1 MSRLPSPLPWV
12 KASVTRVAGGEPRAP
27 QGAADHTG
35 TVEEDLVELLA
46 STGVTCRLL
55 VEQTR
60 GPYHRAVHPE
70 RREIT
75 EDRDGLPLRLGLRLL
90 AADATTP
97 LADVLVE
104 VWQADHV
111 GRYSGFQ
118 PFEARPGQVVTSE
131 SVPHDVIAA
140 GETYLRGSQ
149 RTDER
154 GMCAFNTIYPGWY
167 ASRTVHIHLIAHLG
181 DRSVTTQLYFPD
193 AVTDEV
199 FSRPPYRGRPQ
210 RDTINATDSIFADGG
225 EQMILDLQGDP
236 TTGYTGVLCVV
247 LDRQGRPASAAG
259 PSAESDG

>member
-1 MSRLPSPLPWV
+1 M
-12 KASVTRVAGGEPRAP
+12 
-27 QGAADHTG
+27 
-35 TVEEDLVELLA
+35 
-46 STGVTCRLL
+46 
-55 VEQTR
+55 
-60 GPYHRAVHPE
+60 HPE

-149 RTDER
+149 RTDQR

-193 AVTDEV
+193 PVTDQV
-199 FSRPPYRGRPQ
+199 FTRPPYRGRPQ
-210 RDTINATDSIFADGG
+210 RDTTNATDSIFADGG

-236 TTGYTGVLCVV
+236 TTGYTGSSASSSTRKRDLPRLRVLRQKATV
-247 LDRQGRPASAAG
+247 DRGQHGADQGHHRGSPRRRRRRRRYRTGRSLHTGCPPA
-259 PSAESDG
+259 

>member
-1 MSRLPSPLPWV
+1 M
-12 KASVTRVAGGEPRAP
+12 
-27 QGAADHTG
+27 
-35 TVEEDLVELLA
+35 EEDLVELLA

-131 SVPHDVIAA
+131 SVPQDVIAP

-181 DRSVTTQLYFPD
+181 DCSVTTQLYFPD
-193 AVTDEV
+193 TVTDEV

-210 RDTINATDSIFADGG
+210 RDTTNATDSIFADGG
-225 EQMILDLQGDP
+225 EQMILDLQGGP
-236 TTGYTGVLCVV
+236 TTGYTGVLCLV
-247 LDRQGRPASAAG
+247 LDRQARPASAAG
-259 PSAESDG
+259 PSARSDG

>member
-1 MSRLPSPLPWV
+1 M
-12 KASVTRVAGGEPRAP
+12 RVAGGEPRAP
-27 QGAADHTG
+27 QRTADHTG

-75 EDRDGLPLRLGLRLL
+75 EDRMVSRCASGYAYWRRTPPP
-90 AADATTP
+90 P

-181 DRSVTTQLYFPD
+181 DCSVTTQLYFPD
-193 AVTDEV
+193 TVTDEV

-210 RDTINATDSIFADGG
+210 RDTTNATDSIFADGG

-247 LDRQGRPASAAG
+247 LDRQARPASAAG
-259 PSAESDG
+259 PSAENDG